1 MTPGILR
8 SYSQLF
14 HKGHLYKME
23 SSSEQENNCFR
34 LQYNSVVIY
43 ELFFWME
50 QNDDW
55 FNFNLYC
62 MYSTDKKELS
72 IKRLK

>member
-1 MTPGILR
+1 
-8 SYSQLF
+8 
-14 HKGHLYKME
+14 
-23 SSSEQENNCFR
+23 
-34 LQYNSVVIY
+34 
-43 ELFFWME
+43 ME